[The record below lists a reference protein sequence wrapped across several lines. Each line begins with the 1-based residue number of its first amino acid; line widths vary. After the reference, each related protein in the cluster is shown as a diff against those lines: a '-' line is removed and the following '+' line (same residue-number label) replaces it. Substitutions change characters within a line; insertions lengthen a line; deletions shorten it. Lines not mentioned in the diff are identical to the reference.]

1 MMRSSKHWRMKQMV
15 PWNVSRVLGGAS
27 PPPHGGENVRVGI
40 IDTGIDL
47 KHPDLAANIKGGIN
61 LIDPHKPP
69 QDGHGH
75 GTHIAGIIGACDN
88 EFGIIGVA
96 PSVSLFAIKALNDKG
111 KGSLSRIIHGIEWAV
126 RQRLDILN
134 ISFNGNIS
142 AKQPLADVVK
152 KAVQHGLLLITSA
165 GNHGRPSGS
174 GDTIEWPARFPLPL
188 AVGALTRRNKRAP
201 FSAAGPKLDISA
213 PGVHILST
221 FPNHRLAK
229 LSGTSMA
236 AAHVTGVAALLKQ
249 AHPSAN
255 SLQLRRMLKKQAMQ
269 TPGTPRETGAGLVQ
283 YRG

>member
-1 MMRSSKHWRMKQMV
+1 MMRSSQHWRTKQMV
-15 PWNVSRVLGGAS
+15 PWNISRVLGGTS
-27 PPPHGGENVRVGI
+27 PPPRGGNNVRVGI

-88 EFGIIGVA
+88 GFGVVGIA
-96 PSVSLFAIKALNDKG
+96 PSVSLFVIKALNDKG
-111 KGSLSRIIHGIEWAV
+111 NGPLSRVIRGIEWAV
-126 RQRLDILN
+126 RQQLDILN

-142 AKQPLADVVK
+142 AKQPLAHAVK
-152 KAVQHGLLLITSA
+152 KAVQHGLLLVTSA
-165 GNHGRPSGS
+165 GNNGRPTGG
-174 GDTIEWPARFPLPL
+174 GDTIQLPARLSLPI
-188 AVGALTRRNKRAP
+188 AVGALTHRNNRAP
-201 FSAAGPKLDISA
+201 FSAAGSKLDICA
-213 PGVHILST
+213 PGVKILST
-221 FPNHRLAK
+221 FPNNRLAR

-249 AHPSAN
+249 AHPNAN
-255 SLQLRRMLKKQAMQ
+255 SLQLKRMLKRQAVRM
-269 TPGTPRETGAGLVQ
+269 PGTLGKVGVGLVQ

>member
-1 MMRSSKHWRMKQMV
+1 MMRSSQPWRRKQMV
-15 PWNVSRVLGGAS
+15 PWNVSHVLGGAS
-27 PPPHGGENVRVGI
+27 PPPHGGKNVRVGI

-61 LIDPHKPP
+61 LIEPHKPP

-88 EFGIIGVA
+88 SFGVVGIA

-111 KGSLSRIIHGIEWAV
+111 KGSLSRIILGIEWAV
-126 RQRLDILN
+126 CQQLDILN

-142 AKQPLADVVK
+142 ARQTLADAVK
-152 KAVQHGLLLITSA
+152 KAVQHDLLLIISA
-165 GNHGRPSGS
+165 GNNGRPSGS
-174 GDTIEWPARFPLPL
+174 GDTIEWPARLPLPL
-188 AVGALTRRNKRAP
+188 TVGALTRRNHRAP
-201 FSAAGPKLDISA
+201 FSAAGPKLDICA
-213 PGVHILST
+213 PGVQILST
-221 FPNHRLAK
+221 FPNKRLAR

-249 AHPSAN
+249 ARPRAS
-255 SLQLRRMLKKQAMQ
+255 SLKLRRILKKQALQ
-269 TPGTPRETGAGLVQ
+269 TPGTPGETGAGLVQ